1 MYSLATTHEGAHA
14 HGMYMS
20 IVVTTAPAAVA
31 AASAAAAAPAE
42 LALASS
48 HVSGA
53 AFGDAAP
60 ATALASPAAAAD
72 ARAHP
77 RAGVPRHCAYSCRA
91 ASRAARGGFARDA
104 QHSSCADW
112 RGLAATPS
120 PACARAAFGGTAQ
133 PVSLRP
139 SRSTPL
145 GHVSGA
151 ASGGAAPATAL
162 ASPAAA
168 ADARAHARSSRT
180 TCSTNAGAAT
190 RDAQHSPRAAR
201 RGLEATPP
209 PACARAALGGTAQP
223 VSLRPFWPPPPG
235 LATPSGYEAAP
246 RTPPTGCPSSRPSRG
261 A

>member
-1 MYSLATTHEGAHA
+1 MSSMSGMYSLATTHEGAHA

-31 AASAAAAAPAE
+31 AAPAAAAAPAE

-48 HVSGA
+48 HVPGA
-53 AFGDAAP
+53 ALGDAAP

-72 ARAHP
+72 ARAH
-77 RAGVPRHCAYSCRA
+77 
-91 ASRAARGGFARDA
+91 
-104 QHSSCADW
+104 
-112 RGLAATPS
+112 LPS
-120 PACARAAFGGTAQ
+120 PACARAAFGDTAQ

-139 SRSTPL
+139 SLSTPL

-180 TCSTNAGAAT
+180 TCSINAGAAT
-190 RDAQHSPRAAR
+190 RDAQHVPRAAR

-246 RTPPTGCPSSRPSRG
+246 RTPPTGRPSSRPSRG